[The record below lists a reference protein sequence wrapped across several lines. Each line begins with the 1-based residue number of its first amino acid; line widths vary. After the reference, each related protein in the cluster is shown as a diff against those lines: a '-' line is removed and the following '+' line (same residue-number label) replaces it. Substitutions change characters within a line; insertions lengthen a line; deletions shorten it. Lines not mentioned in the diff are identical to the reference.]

1 MAIFYDWRD
10 RRGKGFKPW
19 REYLKELRS
28 PLFIALGIVLF
39 LSLITSGI
47 VCSGVVP
54 TLINRIF
61 SVG

>member
-10 RRGKGFKPW
+10 RRGKGLKPW

-39 LSLITSGI
+39 LSLISSGI
-47 VCSGVVP
+47 VCSGVVQP
-54 TLINRIF
+54 
-61 SVG
+61 